1 MVLCCTFMNAC
12 PIKPTGSLP
21 YGFYLKQIF
30 NTTRKAENSQKFPF
44 GKRKLVKY
52 LILEL
57 HIVRFGVKITQVSF
71 FLVAFQICIEIV
83 FDYQIEID

>member
-30 NTTRKAENSQKFPF
+30 NTTRKAENSQNLHF
-44 GKRKLVKY
+44 GKENIEQNIYPVESLEVK
-52 LILEL
+52 
-57 HIVRFGVKITQVSF
+57 
-71 FLVAFQICIEIV
+71 EIQ
-83 FDYQIEID
+83 F

>member
-30 NTTRKAENSQKFPF
+30 NTTRKAENSQNFHF
-44 GKRKLVKY
+44 GKENLSNTY

-57 HIVRFGVKITQVSF
+57 YIVRFGAKIRGNTTD
-71 FLVAFQICIEIV
+71 V
-83 FDYQIEID
+83 FA